1 MRWIW
6 TYLRTSGSNFHEVVP
21 GRIYRSAAP
30 EASDLVKLRAKF
42 GIDTLLDLRQASDVG
57 TDRRTPSEKLREY
70 QRLLAECKRLGIKHV
85 SVPFDDKA
93 MPLRLQIDKHLRC
106 STIRRIALFNCSVMA
121 AVTGV
126 VGSSHV
132 IASSTRAGRRKR
144 HTTRRRSAGSIP
156 RWGMGRGKTSSSAIS
171 TALKRQRSKCKLRYN
186 HKV

>member
-93 MPLRLQIDKHLRC
+93 MPLRLQIDK
-106 STIRRIALFNCSVMA
+106 AL
-121 AVTGV
+121 AVLDDPSNRAVQLFCNGGRHRSGGV
-126 VGSSHV
+126 VARYRVEHQGWTAEAAYDEAKKCGFYSAMGHGPWKDV
-132 IASSTRAGRRKR
+132 IFGNFNGTEKAK
-144 HTTRRRSAGSIP
+144 
-156 RWGMGRGKTSSSAIS
+156 K
-171 TALKRQRSKCKLRYN
+171 
-186 HKV
+186 